1 MTTAPREILP
11 FRETLATSAN
21 VPKFLPVNPDP
32 IPDAMKAVNRWLYW
46 RAETKNGRPTKVP
59 YVIGLPER
67 HASSTDPATW
77 GTFCDALAGMA
88 SSKGS
93 FSYNGLGFA
102 FQDSGI
108 VFIDFDHVRNAQTGT
123 ILPWA
128 TEALAHLDS
137 YTEISPSGNG
147 LHTYTLGKLPGKGA
161 QREFPDGS
169 ALEMYDT
176 GRYATVTGHRL
187 ADFPQDV
194 RPCDLRKV
202 YALLKPAKSGSVIGL
217 LEKFGLRIASTEDPF
232 QGQTEIGVKYV
243 LDACPF
249 NPDHRD
255 AAVFDFPS
263 GPVFSCL
270 HDSCTDNDWRA
281 VCHKFGTQVPARLIL
296 GTEGKPRAVLHNAV
310 SMLRHSPEWRDVLRF
325 NEFSLYA
332 ETNQPAPWPQSIPGK
347 NWTDDDDSRAAC
359 WLQQQGVMVNSK
371 VAGEAAQTVAREN
384 PFHPVR
390 DYLSG
395 LSWDGKTRL
404 VDFLTTYLGAE
415 LSPLSSA
422 IGQRW
427 MISAVARI
435 MQPGCKADHVLLLE
449 GVQGIGKST
458 ALQVLAS
465 PPWFT
470 DHLSDL
476 GSKDS
481 RIELHGKWIIELGEF
496 ASRRSELERKA
507 FLTACADNF
516 RAPYER
522 RAQWVP
528 RSNVFAATTNDPVPL
543 TDETGGRRYWPV
555 TCGRIDLE
563 ALRRDRDQL
572 WAESLALYKA
582 GEPWWDDFAEF
593 REALAVEQESR
604 YQGGPL
610 DELILPWLK
619 NPTPRLFDNRTDRT
633 ELRFDSQDGRVTI
646 LDCLVHA
653 CGKAQHEITQR
664 DRMAVRDCLRHALW
678 YREKVT
684 RISPDHVA
692 RFYAKRVKL

>member
-1 MTTAPREILP
+1 MSAPVRGILP
-11 FRETLATSAN
+11 YRENPATAIP
-21 VPKFLPVNPDP
+21 PKFLPVNPDP
-32 IPDAMKAVNRWLYW
+32 IPGSMKAVNRWLCW
-46 RAETKNGRPTKVP
+46 RGEVRKGKPTKVP
-59 YVIGLPER
+59 YRVGMAEQL
-67 HASSTDPATW
+67 ASSTDPATW
-77 GTFCDALAGMA
+77 GTFNDAVATMA
-88 SSKGS
+88 TDNGS
-93 FSYNGLGFA
+93 FPYDGLGFA

-108 VFIDFDHVRNAQTGT
+108 VFVDFDHVRNPQTGV

-128 TEALAHLDS
+128 TEALADLGS
-137 YTEISPSGNG
+137 YTEVSPSGDG
-147 LHTYTLGKLPGKGA
+147 LHVYALGKLPGKGA
-161 QREFPDGS
+161 KREFPDGS
-169 ALEMYDT
+169 ALEMYDA
-176 GRYATVTGHRL
+176 GRYGTVTGHRL
-187 ADFPQDV
+187 ADFPPDV
-194 RPCDLRKV
+194 RSCDLRKL
-202 YALLKPAKSGSVIGL
+202 YAMLKPVKPSIVLGL
-217 LEKFGLRIASTEDPF
+217 LQKFGLAITSTEPF
-232 QGQTEIGVKYV
+232 QGENEVGVKHV
-243 LDACPF
+243 LAACPF
-249 NPDHRD
+249 NPDHKD
-255 AAVFDFPS
+255 AAIFDYPS
-263 GPVFSCL
+263 GPVFSCF
-270 HDSCTDNDWRA
+270 HDSCANNDWRA
-281 VCHKFGTQVPARLIL
+281 VCRKFERQAPEGLIRSATGVP
-296 GTEGKPRAVLHNAV
+296 KAVLHNAV
-310 SMLRHSPEWRDVLRF
+310 WTLRHSPEWRDVLRF

-332 ETNQPAPWPQSIPGK
+332 ETNQPAPWPQSTPGK

-359 WLQQQGVMVNSK
+359 WLQQQGIMVNSK
-371 VAGEAAQTVAREN
+371 VAGEAVQQVSRESK
-384 PFHPVR
+384 FHPVR
-390 DYLSG
+390 DYLNG
-395 LSWDGKTRL
+395 PTWDGKPRL
-404 VDFLTTYLGAE
+404 LDWLTNYLGAE
-415 LSPLSSA
+415 ASPLTSA

-427 MISAVARI
+427 MISAIARI
-435 MQPGCKADHVLLLE
+435 MQPGCKADHVMLLE
-449 GVQGIGKST
+449 GPQGIGKST
-458 ALQVLAS
+458 ALQILAS
-465 PPWFT
+465 APWFT

-522 RAQWVP
+522 RSQWVP

-619 NPTPRLFDNRTDRT
+619 DPKPRLSESRTDRT
-633 ELRFDSQDGRVTI
+633 GELRFDSERGKVTI
-646 LDCLVHA
+646 LDCLVHG
-653 CGKAQHEITQR
+653 CGKALHEINQR
-664 DRMAVRDCLRHALW
+664 DRMAVRDCLRHAGW

-692 RFYAKRVKL
+692 RFYAKRVTP